1 MTEIWVRYSV
11 PGPVGSMPTLQ
22 RCENILDAIE
32 LARSVAPSDIL
43 SVPDGQDPE
52 KSGKIASHF
61 GGE

>member
-11 PGPVGSMPTLQ
+11 PGPIGPMPTFQ

-52 KSGKIASHF
+52 KSGEIASHF